1 MRIQIKE
8 FTKRGIINRLI
19 NRSSLSSLISFDKI
33 GNKTI
38 WIKQKLYQEL
48 VAKAQKKAIPKTYK
62 KEKGTTELIGKKYIR
77 FRFGLWRY
85 AIDDVERIKILFEKL
100 KKKYKLVKTQGKKFP
115 TQRIGITIAS
125 KNKEF
130 DTFTNARTKRK
141 NTRELYDFISTA
153 TYANN
158 DPSTEGMFEELFDKV
173 LKYFYK
179 TGKSPS
185 LLDEETIKTA
195 KHFFVFFVEA

>member
-33 GNKTI
+33 KNKTI
-38 WIKQKLYQEL
+38 WIKQELYQQL

-77 FRFGLWRY
+77 FRFALWRY
-85 AIDDVERIKILFEKL
+85 ELSEVERIKILFEKL
-100 KKKYKLVKTQGKKFP
+100 RKKYKLVKTQGKKFP

-125 KNKEF
+125 QSKEY

>member
-1 MRIQIKE
+1 MRITIKQY
-8 FTKRGIINRLI
+8 TKRGIIDTVI
-19 NRSSLSSLISFDKI
+19 NRSSLKDFISFDKI
-33 GNKTI
+33 KNKI
-38 WIKQKLYQEL
+38 VWIKQKLYQDL
-48 VAKAQKKAIPKTYK
+48 VKKFQKKAVPKSYK
-62 KEKGTTELIGKKYIR
+62 KERGTTELIGKKYIR

-85 AIDDVERIKILFEKL
+85 AIDDVERINILFEKL
-100 KKKYKLVKTQGKKFP
+100 MKKYKLVKTQGKKFP

-125 KNKEF
+125 QTKEY
-130 DTFTNARTKRK
+130 DVFTNARTKRK
-141 NTRELYDFISTA
+141 NTKELYDFISTS

-195 KHFFVFFVEA
+195 KHFFVFFLEA